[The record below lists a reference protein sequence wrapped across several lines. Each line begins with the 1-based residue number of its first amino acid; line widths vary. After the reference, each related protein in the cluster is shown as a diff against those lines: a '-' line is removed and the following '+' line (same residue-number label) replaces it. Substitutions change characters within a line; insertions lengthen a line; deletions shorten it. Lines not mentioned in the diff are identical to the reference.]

1 MELIT
6 VRLEEGEWLLLML
19 ALGAATASMLA
30 KEPEVAK
37 SIIKL
42 AAKISLEKI
51 KTNDDRT

>member
-6 VRLEEGEWLLLML
+6 VRLEEEEWALLML

-30 KEPEVAK
+30 KEPEIAK

-42 AAKISLEKI
+42 ARKISLEKI
-51 KTNDDRT
+51 KTNGE